1 MQKNYKEIGYQYTLD
16 VCEAISLYTS
26 KICKFD
32 KQAYKYR
39 GSDLRYAVE
48 RCLYIQCIN
57 SKKLF
62 TKYLEN
68 RKNHQSLKSIKLKS
82 YEKDIYNL
90 IFDESNFKIKN
101 RFKFLIV
108 ILKKFLH
115 IYRLIIT
122 SRKIKKTK
130 FFPKNQVVFNLS
142 NIKFINYIKPILKY
156 LDENSYC
163 FQVGSDN
170 YLSEDIEDLGY
181 TVLEIKNNY
190 NYIRHFFVS
199 KFLAD
204 FLELL
209 KDFDNNFYSLNL
221 NNIKSVVTFEGNAP
235 QDIIIL
241 EVAKKLNIPC
251 YCIQQGWSPYIHN
264 GFRNMDYTEY
274 FIWGKEF
281 KKQLKRFNPNQKFTV
296 SGSPYLKRSSSLEK
310 IKKINTLSF
319 FLQPVCPLMNQNAF
333 DKFIKLIIICS
344 NSFPD
349 IKIIVKEHPSSNLK
363 KEIKERFIQNKNIIF
378 YDSNSEKLNQILES
392 SDISLSVFSSVILE
406 SINKNKL
413 PIICNFGSIP
423 NYLPYIVEK
432 NCAIEIFSI
441 NEALEII
448 RTLINSPEELM
459 KYQKN
464 IYKIKS
470 NLFSQKNASKFISSK
485 IK

>member
-1 MQKNYKEIGYQYTLD
+1 MQKNDKEIGYQYTLD
-16 VCEAISLYTS
+16 ICKAISLYTF

-32 KQAYKYR
+32 KQAYIYR

-62 TKYLEN
+62 TKYIQ
-68 RKNHQSLKSIKLKS
+68 KKKKHQSSKPIKLKG
-82 YEKDIYNL
+82 YEQDIYEL
-90 IFDESNFKIKN
+90 IFDKSNFKINNSYKY
-101 RFKFLIV
+101 LLS

-115 IYRLIIT
+115 IYRLII
-122 SRKIKKTK
+122 SKKRNNSSVL
-130 FFPKNQVVFNLS
+130 PKNQVVFNLP
-142 NIKFINYIKPILKY
+142 NIKFVNYVKPILNY
-156 LDENSYC
+156 LDEGSYC
-163 FQVGSDN
+163 FQVGSDEN
-170 YLSEDIEDLGY
+170 LSKDIDNLGY
-181 TVLEIKNNY
+181 KVLEIKNHFQY
-190 NYIRHFFVS
+190 LRHFLVS

-209 KDFDNNFYSLNL
+209 KDFDNNFYTLNL

-281 KKQLKRFNPNQKFTV
+281 KNLLSRFNPKQKFTV
-296 SGSPYLKRSSSLEK
+296 SGSPYLKRSSSIK
-310 IKKINTLSF
+310 IISRIKTISF

-333 DKFIKLIIICS
+333 DKFINLIMICS
-344 NSFPD
+344 NSFPHLN
-349 IKIIVKEHPSSNLK
+349 ILVKEHPSSKLHK
-363 KEIKERFIQNKNIIF
+363 KLKERLTQNKNITL
-378 YDSNSEKLNQILES
+378 YESDSQKLNQILEL

-423 NYLPYIVEK
+423 KYLPYIVEK
-432 NCAIEIFSI
+432 DCAIEIFSI
-441 NEALEII
+441 QGALEII
-448 RTLINSPEELM
+448 KNLINNPEKLE
-459 KYQKN
+459 KYQKQ
-464 IYKIKS
+464 IYKIKR

>member
-1 MQKNYKEIGYQYTLD
+1 MIKNEKEIGYQYTLD
-16 VCEAISLYTS
+16 VCEAISLYTY
-26 KICKFD
+26 KICKFN
-32 KQAYKYR
+32 KKAFKYR

-62 TKYLEN
+62 NKYIQK
-68 RKNHQSLKSIKLKS
+68 KNNHEGVKLIKLKRH
-82 YEKDIYNL
+82 ERDVYNL
-90 IFDESNFKIKN
+90 IFDKSNFRIN
-101 RFKFLIV
+101 NSNTYILS

-122 SRKIKKTK
+122 SKKIKKTS
-130 FFPKNQVVFNLS
+130 FSPKDRVVFHLS
-142 NIKFINYIKPILKY
+142 SIKFINYAKPILNY
-156 LDENSYC
+156 LDDFSYC
-163 FQVGSDN
+163 FQVGSDEN
-170 YLSEDIEDLGY
+170 LSKAIVNLGY
-181 TVLEIKNNY
+181 EVLDIKNDFHY
-190 NYIRHFFVS
+190 LRHFFVS
-199 KFLAD
+199 SFLAD

-251 YCIQQGWSPYIHN
+251 YCIQQGWSPYVHN

-281 KKQLKRFNPNQKFTV
+281 KNLLGRFNPKQKFTV
-296 SGSPYLKRSSSLEK
+296 SGSPYLKRSSS
-310 IKKINTLSF
+310 IKINSRIKTISF

-333 DKFIKLIIICS
+333 DKFIKLIMICS
-344 NSFPD
+344 NSFPHLN
-349 IKIIVKEHPSSNLK
+349 ILVKEHPSSKLQK
-363 KEIKERFIQNKNIIF
+363 VLKERLIQNKNITL
-378 YDSNSEKLNQILES
+378 YESDSQKLNQILEL

-423 NYLPYIVEK
+423 KYLPYIVE
-432 NCAIEIFSI
+432 NDCAIEIFSI
-441 NEALEII
+441 QDALEII
-448 RTLINSPEELM
+448 KSLINNPEKLE
-459 KYQKN
+459 KYQKQ
-464 IYKIKS
+464 IYKIKR